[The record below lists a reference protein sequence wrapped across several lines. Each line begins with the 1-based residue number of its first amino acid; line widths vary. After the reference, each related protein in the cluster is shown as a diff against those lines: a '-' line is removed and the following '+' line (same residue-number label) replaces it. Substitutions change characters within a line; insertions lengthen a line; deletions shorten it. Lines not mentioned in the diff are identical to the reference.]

1 MRKILRLFQIH
12 REERWPALLLI
23 VLFTVLNALVIHK
36 YATQFTLFHKNYRAF
51 FIQTFHI
58 SGYDPLT
65 YEVVSQ
71 WTTGYNIYRHPLLA
85 FLMYLFTGSIKV

>member
-36 YATQFTLFHKNYRAF
+36 YATQFTLFHRIIGLF
-51 FIQTFHI
+51 LFRLSTFQVTI
-58 SGYDPLT
+58 
-65 YEVVSQ
+65 
-71 WTTGYNIYRHPLLA
+71 R
-85 FLMYLFTGSIKV
+85 